1 MSNLLQERM
10 KNALARSGLTQ
21 IEAARLSKVSRD
33 YIHKAT
39 QRGSV
44 PNDKAVRDR
53 ISKVLKCDNSWL
65 WWGFE
70 DDSPSKSRK
79 LKIHKDA
86 LASGKTKITIELD
99 SDLAEKVVNILKA

>member
-21 IEAARLSKVSRD
+21 IEAARLAKVSRD

>member
-1 MSNLLQERM
+1 M

-21 IEAARLSKVSRD
+21 IEAARLAKVSRD

-99 SDLAEKVVNILKA
+99 SDLAEKVVNILKS

>member
-1 MSNLLQERM
+1 MSNLLKERM

-21 IEAARLSKVSRD
+21 IEAARLAKVSRD

-99 SDLAEKVVNILKA
+99 SDLAEKVVNILES

>member
-1 MSNLLQERM
+1 MSNLLKERM

-21 IEAARLSKVSRD
+21 IEAARLAKVSRD

-79 LKIHKDA
+79 LKIHKDV

-99 SDLAEKVVNILKA
+99 SDLAEKVVNILKS

>member
-1 MSNLLQERM
+1 MSLLKERM

-21 IEAARLSKVSRD
+21 IEAARLAKVSRD

-44 PNDKAVRDR
+44 PMDKAVRDR

-70 DDSPSKSRK
+70 DADSGTKSRRY
-79 LKIHKDA
+79 KIHKDA

-99 SDLAEKVVNILKA
+99 SDLAEKVVNILKE

>member
-1 MSNLLQERM
+1 MSNLLKERM
-10 KNALARSGLTQ
+10 KMQLARVGLTQ
-21 IEAARLSKVSRD
+21 IEAARLAKVSRD

-44 PNDKAVRDR
+44 PNDKAVRNR
-53 ISKVLKCDNSWL
+53 ISKVLKCDDSWL

-70 DDSPSKSRK
+70 DDSPSGKRK
-79 LKIHKDA
+79 FKISKDA

-99 SDLAEKVVNILKA
+99 SELAEKVVNILKA

>member
-1 MSNLLQERM
+1 M

-21 IEAARLSKVSRD
+21 IEAARLAKVSRD

-79 LKIHKDA
+79 LKIHKDV

-99 SDLAEKVVNILKA
+99 SDLAEKVVNILKS